1 MATQLYEIKLT
12 ASNMIIE
19 AVNFASI
26 AGLNATDCGVN
37 LSASLYLNVRDAMFH
52 FKALCDC
59 NEEDNDNILK
69 HYFNLKEHL
78 LRGEKDAII
87 FQVQAVCD
95 AVYDIMQ
102 QKGFDEIFH
111 IEEVKRLQ
119 KLMHN
124 LKNVV
129 LKLRI
134 EGAKL
139 PNESEF
145 SVFDAW
151 NEVTNYTMQVVQICR
166 GRNISLF

>member
-1 MATQLYEIKLT
+1 MEIREIKEDAAEL
-12 ASNMIIE
+12 IVE

-26 AGLNATDCGVN
+26 AGLTASDCGIN

-59 NEEDNDNILK
+59 ADDVDNVLK

-78 LRGEKDAII
+78 LRGEKDAVI

-102 QKGFDEIFH
+102 QKSFNDMFRNEEI
-111 IEEVKRLQ
+111 KQLQ
-119 KLMHN
+119 CLTHN
-124 LKNVV
+124 LKDVV

-139 PNESEF
+139 PNESTF
-145 SVFDAW
+145 SVLDAW
-151 NEVTNYTMQVVQICR
+151 NEVKVYTMKVVQICR
-166 GRNISLF
+166 ERNVPLF

>member
-1 MATQLYEIKLT
+1 MEIRELRENAAK
-12 ASNMIIE
+12 MIVE

-26 AGLNATDCGVN
+26 AGLNASDCGIN

-59 NEEDNDNILK
+59 ADDDMDNILK

-78 LRGEKDAII
+78 LRGEKDAVI

-95 AVYDIMQ
+95 AVYEVMQ
-102 QKGFDEIFH
+102 QKGFNDIFRNEEI
-111 IEEVKRLQ
+111 KQLQ
-119 KLMHN
+119 FLMHN
-124 LKNVV
+124 LKDVV

-139 PNESEF
+139 PNESTF
-145 SVFDAW
+145 SVLDAW
-151 NEVTNYTMQVVQICR
+151 NEVKTYTIKVVQICR
-166 GRNISLF
+166 ERNVPLF